1 VVESADLEGALPG
14 WAQGGVAQPSVLEVT
29 DAVVARSERF
39 SFTQPWEGLSCI
51 ESAGTVIGDNDGEPV
66 RTPYDQ
72 CVLVMPSVRQARAGV
87 TVVRFA
93 RRLTS

>member
-1 VVESADLEGALPG
+1 
-14 WAQGGVAQPSVLEVT
+14 
-29 DAVVARSERF
+29 
-39 SFTQPWEGLSCI
+39 LSRI

-93 RRLTS
+93 RQLKPPRGP